1 MAVTATKS
9 TYEAEVL
16 KSTVPVVVD
25 FWAAWCGPCRMQGQI
40 LDQLEKEFSA
50 DQLKIV
56 KVNVDEE
63 GELAMT
69 FGVQSIPTL
78 LFYKDGKVVD
88 KAIGVR
94 DAPPSRRRSVSK
106 REEPSREARRRCG
119 SLSPTF
125 L

>member
-1 MAVTATKS
+1 MVKNVTKS

-16 KSTVPVVVD
+16 KSDVPVVVD
-25 FWAAWCGPCRMQGQI
+25 FWAPWCGPCRMQGPI
-40 LDQLEKEFSA
+40 LDQLDKEM
-50 DQLKIV
+50 DGKMKVV

-94 DAPPSRRRSVSK
+94 DATAVK
-106 REEPSREARRRCG
+106 KAL
-119 SLSPTF
+119 SL
-125 L
+125 

>member
-16 KSTVPVVVD
+16 KSEVPVVVD

-40 LDQLEKEFSA
+40 LEQLEKEMSA

-78 LFYKDGKVVD
+78 LFYKDGKVVN
-88 KAIGVR
+88 KAVGVR
-94 DAPPSRRRSVSK
+94 DAATIK
-106 REEPSREARRRCG
+106 K
-119 SLSPTF
+119 SLG

>member
-1 MAVTATKS
+1 MVKNVTKS

-16 KSTVPVVVD
+16 KSDVPVVVD
-25 FWAAWCGPCRMQGQI
+25 FWAPWCGPCRMQGPI
-40 LDQLEKEFSA
+40 LDQLDKEI
-50 DQLKIV
+50 DGKMKVV

-94 DAPPSRRRSVSK
+94 DATAVK
-106 REEPSREARRRCG
+106 KAL
-119 SLSPTF
+119 SL
-125 L
+125 

>member
-1 MAVTATKS
+1 MAVAATKS

-16 KSTVPVVVD
+16 KSEVPVVVD

-40 LDQLEKEFSA
+40 LEQLEKEMSA
-50 DQLKIV
+50 DELKIV
-56 KVNVDEE
+56 KVKVDEE

-78 LFYKDGKVVD
+78 LFYKDGKVVN
-88 KAIGVR
+88 KAVGVR
-94 DAPPSRRRSVSK
+94 DAATIK
-106 REEPSREARRRCG
+106 K
-119 SLSPTF
+119 SLG

>member
-1 MAVTATKS
+1 MVKNVTKS

-16 KSTVPVVVD
+16 KSDVPVVVD
-25 FWAAWCGPCRMQGQI
+25 FWAPWCGPCRMQVPI
-40 LDQLEKEFSA
+40 LDQLDKEL
-50 DQLKIV
+50 DGKMKVV

-78 LFYKDGKVVD
+78 LFYKDGKVIN

-94 DAPPSRRRSVSK
+94 DATAVK
-106 REEPSREARRRCG
+106 KTLG
-119 SLSPTF
+119 I
-125 L
+125 

>member
-1 MAVTATKS
+1 MVKNVTKS

-16 KSTVPVVVD
+16 KSDVPVVVD
-25 FWAAWCGPCRMQGQI
+25 FWAPWCGPCRMQGPI
-40 LDQLEKEFSA
+40 LEQLDKEMNG
-50 DQLKIV
+50 KMKVV

-78 LFYKDGKVVD
+78 LFYKDGKVVN

-94 DAPPSRRRSVSK
+94 DASAVK
-106 REEPSREARRRCG
+106 KALG
-119 SLSPTF
+119 L
-125 L
+125 

>member
-1 MAVTATKS
+1 MAVAATKS

-16 KSTVPVVVD
+16 KSEVPVVVD

-40 LDQLEKEFSA
+40 LEQLEKEMSA

-78 LFYKDGKVVD
+78 LFYKDGKVVN
-88 KAIGVR
+88 KVVGVR
-94 DAPPSRRRSVSK
+94 DAATIK
-106 REEPSREARRRCG
+106 K
-119 SLSPTF
+119 SLG

>member
-1 MAVTATKS
+1 MATNVTKA

-16 KSTVPVVVD
+16 KSDVPVVVD
-25 FWAAWCGPCRMQGQI
+25 FWAAWCGPCRMQATI
-40 LDQLEKEFSA
+40 LDQLEQEFSS
-50 DQLKIV
+50 DQLKIA

-78 LFYKDGKVVD
+78 LFYKDGEVVN

-94 DAPPSRRRSVSK
+94 DAATIK
-106 REEPSREARRRCG
+106 KTLG
-119 SLSPTF
+119 L
-125 L
+125 

>member
-1 MAVTATKS
+1 MVKNVTKS

-16 KSTVPVVVD
+16 KSDVPVVVD
-25 FWAAWCGPCRMQGQI
+25 FWAPWCGPCRMQGPI
-40 LDQLEKEFSA
+40 LEQLDKEL
-50 DQLKIV
+50 DGKMKVV
-56 KVNVDEE
+56 KVNVDDE

-94 DAPPSRRRSVSK
+94 DANAVK
-106 REEPSREARRRCG
+106 KALG
-119 SLSPTF
+119 L
-125 L
+125 

>member
-1 MAVTATKS
+1 LCGRIRKTNSRIYTYKEREMAVAATKS

-16 KSTVPVVVD
+16 KSEVPVVVD

-40 LDQLEKEFSA
+40 LEQLEKEMSA
-50 DQLKIV
+50 DELKIV

-78 LFYKDGKVVD
+78 LFYKDGKVVN
-88 KAIGVR
+88 KAVGVR
-94 DAPPSRRRSVSK
+94 DAATIK
-106 REEPSREARRRCG
+106 K
-119 SLSPTF
+119 SLG

>member
-1 MAVTATKS
+1 MVKNVTKS

-16 KSTVPVVVD
+16 KSDVPVVVD
-25 FWAAWCGPCRMQGQI
+25 FWAPWCGPCRMQGPI
-40 LDQLEKEFSA
+40 LDQLDKEM
-50 DQLKIV
+50 DGKMKVV

-94 DAPPSRRRSVSK
+94 DANAVK
-106 REEPSREARRRCG
+106 KAL
-119 SLSPTF
+119 SL
-125 L
+125 

>member
-1 MAVTATKS
+1 MVKNVTKS

-16 KSTVPVVVD
+16 KSDVPVVVD
-25 FWAAWCGPCRMQGQI
+25 FWAPWCGPCRMQGPI
-40 LDQLEKEFSA
+40 LDQLDKEM
-50 DQLKIV
+50 DGKMKVV

-94 DAPPSRRRSVSK
+94 DANAVK
-106 REEPSREARRRCG
+106 KALG
-119 SLSPTF
+119 L
-125 L
+125 